1 MASTMDAFLLTDQ
14 AKLPLALGLSALIG
28 LERERSRAGGNPH
41 AAGVRTHM
49 LVALFGFLMAQ
60 LHQAQVPFAI
70 VAGLVVVGAIQVASF
85 WRRVQSNLFGWS
97 SELSVLLSYSVGVLC
112 LLAPLWV
119 PTAAAVLGTLIL
131 TEKSD
136 IEKYV
141 ERLDQAEFLGVLKF
155 LLVTTIVLPMLPD
168 QGYTQWDLNP
178 ARIWKIVV
186 LVSSVG
192 FVGYFLTRK
201 LGGKV
206 GLWISGLVGGV
217 VSSTAVAVSTGRLAS
232 REPAKA
238 GVALQAALLASSI
251 MYLRILV
258 LIWLVSPAFAW
269 ALVWKLPLLSAIGV
283 LLALT
288 VPKLSS
294 SQEGVESLKN
304 PFEILPALGFAAF
317 FTLFWVATAVVRNW
331 LGASGLVLLGLIV
344 GAVDIDPFILSVAK
358 GGQVESALLAAIL
371 MSMLSNT
378 VAKGVYFGSLAAP
391 VRKQAFMRY
400 FGWAL
405 LHIPLALM

>member
-1 MASTMDAFLLTDQ
+1 MDAILLTDQ

-49 LVALFGFLMAQ
+49 LVALFGFLMAE
-60 LHQAQVPFAI
+60 LHQASVPFAI
-70 VAGLVVVGAIQVASF
+70 LGGLGVVGLIQVVSF
-85 WRRVQSNLFGWS
+85 WRRVQADLFGWS
-97 SELSVLLSYSVGVLC
+97 SEMSVLLSYSVGALS
-112 LLAPLWV
+112 LLGPMWA

-131 TEKSD
+131 TEKSE
-136 IEKYV
+136 IEHYV
-141 ERLDQAEFLGVLKF
+141 DRLDQAEFLGVLKF
-155 LLVTTIVLPMLPD
+155 LLVTTIVLPMLPNE
-168 QGYTQWDLNP
+168 GYTQWDLNP
-178 ARIWKIVV
+178 ARTWKIVV

-206 GLWISGLVGGV
+206 GLWVSGLVGGV

-232 REPAKA
+232 REPDKA
-238 GVALQAALLASSI
+238 GVALQAALLASSV

-269 ALVWKLPLLSAIGV
+269 ALAWKLPLLSGIGV

-288 VPKLSS
+288 VPRRAS
-294 SQEGVESLKN
+294 SQEGVDSLKN
-304 PFEILPALGFAAF
+304 PFEILPALLFAGF
-317 FTLFWVATAVVRNW
+317 FTLFWVGTAVVRQW
-331 LGASGLVLLGLIV
+331 LGGSGLVVLALIV

-358 GGQVESALLAAIL
+358 GGVVEPILLAAIL

-378 VAKGVYFGSLAAP
+378 VAKGAYFGSLAAP
-391 VRKQAFMRY
+391 VRKQAFLRY

-405 LHIPLALM
+405 LHIPLALI